1 MKLNKKLLT
10 AALAGALIVTAVP
23 ANTFAEKNS
32 AEDSYTEE
40 LNLSKEQA
48 AARMDELAK
57 QIAELSA
64 RRAEIVTREWKPGET
79 SEGLIEKLQKEEAAA
94 KANYEIAKANF
105 EARAKE
111 WEAAKDAQEKA
122 RLAKRKA
129 IDAYNSKVGEYE
141 RLVKEAEA
149 ARDAAKKEAKEKYDD
164 TIASINRKYEV
175 AQTNLDRVEKELAAA
190 QKALETALD
199 EDENVPEGTN
209 AQIDQAKKAVRDLE
223 AKVAQLKNERA
234 KANDEKITV
243 QNSADE
249 TLANANKQA
258 DTLFQ
263 AKLQELNKKY
273 KLNDNYGDAAAEL
286 TLIERAKLKAI
297 KDYDEAKAYS
307 DVAFKKYL
315 AADKAYE
322 AASKAYAKANQ
333 RAYKVTEELKSI
345 EKQLKEKYVRLNIIL
360 KDQNKGIN
368 SLAGKLDADMI
379 KEIENFAELSKSE
392 QAEAIAKLQAE
403 LNKLKEE
410 YDKTKDEIK
419 EVKSVYTY
427 KFAVKDT
434 AGKGV
439 QGLSLTFTNIED
451 STKVYVGT
459 SDENGDIVVKGIAEG
474 TYKIAVT
481 HVPTGYKVV
490 QKGKMVSEVKGL
502 FRPEAEVKAEN
513 NVEEKEA
520 AKESEVTIPEY
531 ITIKGAEKDNK
542 EEKDKKEEKDEKVID
557 GGTIIV
563 DKKDKEEKDNNE
575 KKPEDNKKEDSKKE
589 DNKKE
594 DSKKEDSKADKP
606 AKKEKK
612 KLPKAGAAA
621 EAATIAAAAMATM
634 GGAYLSL
641 KKRK

>member
-10 AALAGALIVTAVP
+10 AALAGALVVTAVP
-23 ANTFAEKNS
+23 AGTFAEKNA
-32 AEDSYTEE
+32 AENSYTEE
-40 LNLSKEQA
+40 LNLTKQQA
-48 AARMDELAK
+48 AARMDQLAK
-57 QIAELSA
+57 KIAELSA
-64 RRAEIVTREWKPGET
+64 RRAQIVTQEWKAGET

-94 KANYEIAKANF
+94 KKAYEAAKANF
-105 EARAKE
+105 EAAAKA
-111 WEAAKDAQEKA
+111 WEQAKDAQEKA

-129 IDAYNSKVGEYE
+129 LDAYDAKVGEYN

-149 ARDAAKKEAKEKYDD
+149 ARDAAKKEAKEKFED
-164 TIASINRKYEV
+164 TIASANRKYEV
-175 AQTNLDRVEKELAAA
+175 AQTNLDRAENELAAA
-190 QKALETALD
+190 KKALETIADD

-209 AQIDQAKKAVRDLE
+209 AQYDQAKKAVRELQ
-223 AKVAQLKNERA
+223 AKVAQLEVERA

-243 QNSADE
+243 KDTAKENLE
-249 TLANANKQA
+249 KANKQA

-297 KDYDEAKAYS
+297 KDYDNAKANAEAAFGNY
-307 DVAFKKYL
+307 VA
-315 AADKAYE
+315 ANKAYE
-322 AASKAYAKANQ
+322 AASKAYARANQ
-333 RAYKVTEELKSI
+333 RAYKLTEELKSI
-345 EKQLKEKYVRLNIIL
+345 EKQLKENYVRINTIL
-360 KDQNKGIN
+360 KDQNQGIN
-368 SLAGKLDADMI
+368 SLAGKLDSDMI

-392 QAEAIAKLQAE
+392 QAEAIAKLQKE

-490 QKGKMVSEVKGL
+490 QKGKMVSEVKSL

-513 NVEEKEA
+513 NVEETKKDEAKKEA
-520 AKESEVTIPEY
+520 EVEIPEY
-531 ITIKGAEKDNK
+531 VTIKGGK
-542 EEKDKKEEKDEKVID
+542 EDKKEEKDEKVVD
-557 GGTIIV
+557 GGTIV
-563 DKKDKEEKDNNE
+563 VEKEKDNE
-575 KKPEDNKKEDSKKE
+575 KKPEDNKKPEKE
-589 DNKKE
+589 EKENNK
-594 DSKKEDSKADKP
+594 KP
-606 AKKEKK
+606 AKPAKEKK
-612 KLPKAGAAA
+612 ALPKAGAAA

>member
-10 AALAGALIVTAVP
+10 AALAGALVVTAVP
-23 ANTFAEKNS
+23 AGTFAEKNS

-40 LNLSKEQA
+40 LNLSKEKA

-57 QIAELSA
+57 EIAELSA

-94 KANYEIAKANF
+94 KADYEVAKANF

-129 IDAYNSKVGEYE
+129 IDAYNAKVGEYE

-175 AQTNLDRVEKELAAA
+175 AQTNLDRAEKELAAA
-190 QKALETALD
+190 KKALETVSDD
-199 EDENVPEGTN
+199 EDTNIPEGTN
-209 AQIDQAKKAVRDLE
+209 AQIDQAKKAVREAE
-223 AKVAQLKNERA
+223 AKVAQLKIERA
-234 KANDEKITV
+234 KAHDEKITV

-249 TLANANKQA
+249 TLASANNQA

-273 KLNDNYGDAAAEL
+273 RLNDNYGDAAAEL

-297 KDYDEAKAYS
+297 KEYDDAKAYS

-345 EKQLKEKYVRLNIIL
+345 EKQLKEKYVRINIIL
-360 KDQNKGIN
+360 KDQNQGIN

-392 QAEAIAKLQAE
+392 QAAAIAKLQEE

-434 AGKGV
+434 TGKGV
-439 QGLSLTFTNIED
+439 QGLTLQFTNIED
-451 STKVYVGT
+451 STKVYNGT

-474 TYKIAVT
+474 TYKITVT

-513 NVEEKEA
+513 NVEEAKKEA
-520 AKESEVTIPEY
+520 EVEIPEY
-531 ITIKGAEKDNK
+531 VTIKGGKEDKKDEK
-542 EEKDKKEEKDEKVID
+542 EEEKVID
-557 GGTIIV
+557 GGTIV
-563 DKKDKEEKDNNE
+563 VEKDKKDEKDNKDNKDNKDG
-575 KKPEDNKKEDSKKE
+575 KKEDKKDNKK
-589 DNKKE
+589 
-594 DSKKEDSKADKP
+594 ADKSD
-606 AKKEKK
+606 KKEKK

>member
-10 AALAGALIVTAVP
+10 AALAGALVVTAVP
-23 ANTFAEKNS
+23 AGTFAEKNS
-32 AEDSYTEE
+32 AENTYTEE
-40 LNLSKEQA
+40 LNYTKQQA
-48 AARMDELAK
+48 AARMDQLAK

-64 RRAEIVTREWKPGET
+64 RRAAIVTQEWEAGQT

-94 KANYEIAKANF
+94 KKAYEAAKANYEAAAKA
-105 EARAKE
+105 
-111 WEAAKDAQEKA
+111 WENAKDAQEKA

-129 IDAYNSKVGEYE
+129 IDAYDAKVGEYE

-149 ARDAAKKEAKEKYDD
+149 ARDAAKKEAKRKFDD
-164 TIASINRKYEV
+164 TIANSNRKFEV
-175 AQTNLDRVEKELAAA
+175 AQTNVDRAQIELNAAK
-190 QKALETALD
+190 KALATVEDD
-199 EDENVPEGTN
+199 EENVPEGTN
-209 AQIDQAKKAVRDLE
+209 AQIAQAKKAVRD
-223 AKVAQLKNERA
+223 AQARLAQAENEKA
-234 KANDEKITV
+234 KAHDEKV
-243 QNSADE
+243 EAHAAAGK
-249 TLANANKQA
+249 TLENAIKQA

-273 KLNDNYGDAAAEL
+273 RLNDNYGDAAAEL

-297 KDYDEAKAYS
+297 KDFDNARANAE
-307 DVAFKKYL
+307 VAFRNYL
-315 AADKAYE
+315 AAEKSYD

-345 EKQLKEKYVRLNIIL
+345 EKQLKEKYVRINIIL
-360 KDQNKGIN
+360 KDQNQGIN

-392 QAEAIAKLQAE
+392 QAAAIAKLQAE

-459 SDENGDIVVKGIAEG
+459 SDENGDIIVKGIAEG

-490 QKGKMVSEVKGL
+490 QKGKMVSEVKSL
-502 FRPEAEVKAEN
+502 FRPAAEVKAEN
-513 NVEEKEA
+513 NVEKKEE
-520 AKESEVTIPEY
+520 AKESEVVVPEY
-531 ITIKGAEKDNK
+531 VTIKGAEA
-542 EEKDKKEEKDEKVID
+542 DKKDEKENKKDEKVID
-557 GGTIIV
+557 GGTIV
-563 DKKDKEEKDNNE
+563 VEKENKKDNE
-575 KKPEDNKKEDSKKE
+575 KKPEKE
-589 DNKKE
+589 DNKKPE
-594 DSKKEDSKADKP
+594 KEEKENNKKPAKP

-612 KLPKAGAAA
+612 ALPKAGAAA

>member
-10 AALAGALIVTAVP
+10 AALAGALVVTAVP
-23 ANTFAEKNS
+23 AGTFAEKNG
-32 AEDSYTEE
+32 AENSYTEE
-40 LNLSKEQA
+40 LNLTKEQA
-48 AARMDELAK
+48 AARMDVLAK
-57 QIAELSA
+57 KIAELSA
-64 RRAEIVTREWKPGET
+64 RRAAIVTQEWEAGQT

-94 KANYEIAKANF
+94 KKAYEAAKANF
-105 EARAKE
+105 EAAAKA
-111 WEAAKDAQEKA
+111 WEDAKDAQEQD

-129 IDAYNSKVGEYE
+129 LDAYEAKVGEYNK
-141 RLVKEAEA
+141 LVKEAEA
-149 ARDAAKKEAKEKYDD
+149 ARDAAKKEAQRKYDD

-175 AQTNLDRVEKELAAA
+175 AQTNVDRAEKELNAAK
-190 QKALETALD
+190 KALETVADD
-199 EDENVPEGTN
+199 EDVNVPEGTN
-209 AQIDQAKKAVRDLE
+209 AQIAQAKKAVRD
-223 AKVAQLKNERA
+223 AQARLAQAENERV
-234 KANDEKITV
+234 KAHDEKIEV
-243 QNSADE
+243 QNTAEE
-249 TLANANKQA
+249 TLENAKKQA

-263 AKLQELNKKY
+263 AKIQELNKKY
-273 KLNDNYGDAAAEL
+273 ILNDNYGDAAAEL

-297 KDYDEAKAYS
+297 KDYDNAKANA
-307 DVAFKKYL
+307 DAAFENYL
-315 AADKAYE
+315 AADKAYD

-345 EKQLKEKYVRLNIIL
+345 EKQLKENYVRINIIL
-360 KDQNKGIN
+360 KDQNQGIN

-392 QAEAIAKLQAE
+392 QAAAIAKLQAE

-434 AGKGV
+434 TGKGV
-439 QGLSLTFTNIED
+439 QGLTLQFTNIED
-451 STKVYVGT
+451 STKVYNGT

-490 QKGKMVSEVKGL
+490 QKGKMVSEVKSL

-513 NVEEKEA
+513 NAEEATAEKKDATVE
-520 AKESEVTIPEY
+520 IPEY
-531 ITIKGAEKDNK
+531 VTIKGGK
-542 EEKDKKEEKDEKVID
+542 EDKKDEKEDEKVID
-557 GGTIIV
+557 GGTIV
-563 DKKDKEEKDNNE
+563 VEKEKDNKDNKDN
-575 KKPEDNKKEDSKKE
+575 KKPEKE
-589 DNKKE
+589 DNKKPE
-594 DSKKEDSKADKP
+594 KEEKENNKKPAKP

-612 KLPKAGAAA
+612 ALPKAGAAA

>member
-10 AALAGALIVTAVP
+10 AALAGALVVTAVP
-23 ANTFAEKNS
+23 AGTFAEKNTK
-32 AEDSYTEE
+32 ENSYTEE
-40 LNLSKEQA
+40 LNLTKEQA
-48 AARMDELAK
+48 AARMDVLAK
-57 QIAELSA
+57 KIAELSA
-64 RRAEIVTREWKPGET
+64 RRAAIVAQEWEAGQT

-94 KANYEIAKANF
+94 KADYEVAKAKF

-129 IDAYNSKVGEYE
+129 IDAYNAKVGEYK

-149 ARDAAKKEAKEKYDD
+149 ARDAAKKEAKEKFDD
-164 TIASINRKYEV
+164 TIASANRKLEV

-190 QKALETALD
+190 KQALATLIDD
-199 EDENVPEGTN
+199 EDENIPEATN
-209 AQIDQAKKAVRDLE
+209 AQYDQAKKAVRDLE

-243 QNSADE
+243 KNTAKE
-249 TLANANKQA
+249 TLEKANNQA

-297 KDYDEAKAYS
+297 KDYDNAKAYS

-315 AADKAYE
+315 AADKVYE

-333 RAYKVTEELKSI
+333 RAYLVTEELKSI

-360 KDQNKGIN
+360 KDQNQGIN

-379 KEIENFAELSKSE
+379 KEIENFAQLSKSE
-392 QAEAIAKLQAE
+392 QAAAIAKLQAE

-490 QKGKMVSEVKGL
+490 QKGKLVSEVKSL

-513 NVEEKEA
+513 NAEEATAEKKDATVE
-520 AKESEVTIPEY
+520 IPEY
-531 ITIKGAEKDNK
+531 VTIKGGKEDKKDNK
-542 EEKDKKEEKDEKVID
+542 KDEKVID
-557 GGTIIV
+557 GGTIV
-563 DKKDKEEKDNNE
+563 VEKEKDNKDN
-575 KKPEDNKKEDSKKE
+575 KKPEKE
-589 DNKKE
+589 DNKKPE
-594 DSKKEDSKADKP
+594 KEDNKKPEKEEKENNKKP
-606 AKKEKK
+606 AKPAKTKK

>member
-10 AALAGALIVTAVP
+10 AALAGALVVTAVP
-23 ANTFAEKNS
+23 AGTFAEKNS
-32 AEDSYTEE
+32 KENSYTEE
-40 LNLSKEQA
+40 LNLTKQQA
-48 AARMDELAK
+48 AARMDQLAK
-57 QIAELSA
+57 KIAELSA
-64 RRAEIVTREWKPGET
+64 RRAAIVTQEWKAGET

-94 KANYEIAKANF
+94 KKAYEAAKANF
-105 EARAKE
+105 EAAAKA

-129 IDAYNSKVGEYE
+129 LDAYDAKVGEYN

-149 ARDAAKKEAKEKYDD
+149 ARDAAKKEAKEKFED
-164 TIASINRKYEV
+164 TIASANRKYEV
-175 AQTNLDRVEKELAAA
+175 AQTNLDRAENELAAA
-190 QKALETALD
+190 KKALETIADD
-199 EDENVPEGTN
+199 EDENIPEGTN
-209 AQIDQAKKAVRDLE
+209 AQYDQAKKAVRDLQ
-223 AKVAQLKNERA
+223 AKVAELEVERA

-243 QNSADE
+243 KNTAKE
-249 TLANANKQA
+249 NLEKANKQA

-297 KDYDEAKAYS
+297 KDYDNAKANAEAAFNNY
-307 DVAFKKYL
+307 VA
-315 AADKAYE
+315 ANKAYE

-345 EKQLKEKYVRLNIIL
+345 EKQLKENYVRINIIL
-360 KDQNKGIN
+360 KDQNQGIN

-392 QAEAIAKLQAE
+392 QAAAIAKLQKE

-490 QKGKMVSEVKGL
+490 QKGKMVSEVKSL

-513 NVEEKEA
+513 NAEEAKKDEAKKDATVE
-520 AKESEVTIPEY
+520 IPEY
-531 ITIKGAEKDNK
+531 VTIKGGK
-542 EEKDKKEEKDEKVID
+542 EDKKDEKEDEKVID
-557 GGTIIV
+557 GGTIV
-563 DKKDKEEKDNNE
+563 VEKEKDNKDN
-575 KKPEDNKKEDSKKE
+575 KKPEKE
-589 DNKKE
+589 DNKKPE
-594 DSKKEDSKADKP
+594 KQEKENNKKP
-606 AKKEKK
+606 AKPAKTKK

>member
-10 AALAGALIVTAVP
+10 AALAGALVVTAVP
-23 ANTFAEKNS
+23 AGTFAEKNS
-32 AEDSYTEE
+32 KENSYTEE
-40 LNLSKEQA
+40 LNLTKQQA
-48 AARMDELAK
+48 AARMDQLAK
-57 QIAELSA
+57 KIAELSA
-64 RRAEIVTREWKPGET
+64 RRAAIVTQEWKAGET

-94 KANYEIAKANF
+94 KKAYEAAKANF
-105 EARAKE
+105 EAAAKA
-111 WEAAKDAQEKA
+111 WEQAKDAQEKA

-129 IDAYNSKVGEYE
+129 LDAYDAKVGEYNK
-141 RLVKEAEA
+141 LVKEAEA
-149 ARDAAKKEAKEKYDD
+149 ARDAAKKEAKEKFED
-164 TIASINRKYEV
+164 TIASSNRKYEV
-175 AQTNLDRVEKELAAA
+175 AQTNLDRAENELAAA
-190 QKALETALD
+190 KKALETIADD
-199 EDENVPEGTN
+199 EDENVPEGTK
-209 AQIDQAKKAVRDLE
+209 AQYDQAKKAVRDLE
-223 AKVAQLKNERA
+223 AKVAQLKIERT
-234 KANDEKITV
+234 KAHDEKITV
-243 QNSADE
+243 KDTAKENLE
-249 TLANANKQA
+249 KANDQA

-263 AKLQELNKKY
+263 AKIQELNKKY

-297 KDYDEAKAYS
+297 KDYDNAKANAEAAFGNY
-307 DVAFKKYL
+307 VA
-315 AADKAYE
+315 ANKAYE

-345 EKQLKEKYVRLNIIL
+345 EKQLKENYVRINIIL
-360 KDQNKGIN
+360 KDQNQGIN
-368 SLAGKLDADMI
+368 SLAGKLDSDMI

-392 QAEAIAKLQAE
+392 QAAAIAKLQKE

-474 TYKIAVT
+474 AYKIAVT

-513 NVEEKEA
+513 NAEKATAEKKKATVEIPEIVIIKGGKEDKKDEKE
-520 AKESEVTIPEY
+520 
-531 ITIKGAEKDNK
+531 
-542 EEKDKKEEKDEKVID
+542 DKKDEKVID
-557 GGTIIV
+557 GGTIV
-563 DKKDKEEKDNNE
+563 VEKEKDNKDNKDEKDNKDNKKPEKEEKENN
-575 KKPEDNKKEDSKKE
+575 KKP
-589 DNKKE
+589 
-594 DSKKEDSKADKP
+594 AKP

-612 KLPKAGAAA
+612 ALPKAGAAA

>member
-10 AALAGALIVTAVP
+10 AALAGALVVTAVP
-23 ANTFAEKNS
+23 AGTFAEKNS
-32 AEDSYTEE
+32 KENSYTEE
-40 LNLSKEQA
+40 LNLTKQQA
-48 AARMDELAK
+48 AARMDQLAK
-57 QIAELSA
+57 KIAELSA
-64 RRAEIVTREWKPGET
+64 RRAAIVTQEWKAGET
-79 SEGLIEKLQKEEAAA
+79 SEGLIEKLQREEAAA
-94 KANYEIAKANF
+94 KKAYEAAKANF
-105 EARAKE
+105 EAAAKA
-111 WEAAKDAQEKA
+111 WEDAKDAQEKA

-129 IDAYNSKVGEYE
+129 LDAYDAKLGEYDK
-141 RLVKEAEA
+141 LVKEAEA
-149 ARDAAKKEAKEKYDD
+149 ARDAAKKEAGRKFED
-164 TIASINRKYEV
+164 TIANSNRKLEV
-175 AQTNLDRVEKELAAA
+175 AQTNLDRAERELTGAKEAL
-190 QKALETALD
+190 KAIAD
-199 EDENVPEGTN
+199 SDENVPEGTK
-209 AQIDQAKKAVRDLE
+209 AQYDQAKKAVLDAE
-223 AKVAQLKNERA
+223 AKVAQLKIELK

-243 QNSADE
+243 HY
-249 TLANANKQA
+249 TANENLEKAKKQA

-297 KDYDEAKAYS
+297 KDYENARANAEAAFGNY
-307 DVAFKKYL
+307 VA
-315 AADKAYE
+315 ANKAYE

-345 EKQLKEKYVRLNIIL
+345 EKQLKENYVRINIIL
-360 KDQNKGIN
+360 KDQNQGIN

-379 KEIENFAELSKSE
+379 QEIENFAQLSKSE
-392 QAEAIAKLQAE
+392 QAAAIAKLQKE

-481 HVPTGYKVV
+481 HIPTGYKVV
-490 QKGKMVSEVKGL
+490 QKGKMVSEVKSL

-513 NVEEKEA
+513 NVEKTKKDEAKKEA
-520 AKESEVTIPEY
+520 EVEIPEY
-531 ITIKGAEKDNK
+531 VTIKGGK
-542 EEKDKKEEKDEKVID
+542 EDKKEEKDEKVVD
-557 GGTIIV
+557 GGTIV
-563 DKKDKEEKDNNE
+563 VEKEKDNE
-575 KKPEDNKKEDSKKE
+575 KKPEDNKKPEKE
-589 DNKKE
+589 EKENNK
-594 DSKKEDSKADKP
+594 KP
-606 AKKEKK
+606 AKPAKEKK
-612 KLPKAGAAA
+612 ALPKAGAAA

>member
-10 AALAGALIVTAVP
+10 AALAGALVVTAVP
-23 ANTFAEKNS
+23 AGTFAEKNS
-32 AEDSYTEE
+32 AENTYTEE
-40 LNLSKEQA
+40 LNYTKQQA
-48 AARMDELAK
+48 AARMDQLAK

-64 RRAEIVTREWKPGET
+64 RRAAIVTQEWEAGQT

-94 KANYEIAKANF
+94 KKAYEAAKANYEAAAKA
-105 EARAKE
+105 
-111 WEAAKDAQEKA
+111 WENAKDAQEKA

-129 IDAYNSKVGEYE
+129 IDAYDAKVGEYE

-149 ARDAAKKEAKEKYDD
+149 ARDAAKKEAKRKFDD
-164 TIASINRKYEV
+164 TIANSNRKFEV
-175 AQTNLDRVEKELAAA
+175 AQTNVDRAQIELNAAK
-190 QKALETALD
+190 KALATVEDD
-199 EDENVPEGTN
+199 EENVPEGTN
-209 AQIDQAKKAVRDLE
+209 AQIAQAKKAVRD
-223 AKVAQLKNERA
+223 AQARLAQAENEKA
-234 KANDEKITV
+234 KAHDEKV
-243 QNSADE
+243 EAHAAAGK
-249 TLANANKQA
+249 TLENAIKQA

-273 KLNDNYGDAAAEL
+273 RLNDNYGDAAAEL

-297 KDYDEAKAYS
+297 KDFDNARANAE
-307 DVAFKKYL
+307 VAFRNYL
-315 AADKAYE
+315 AAEKSYD

-345 EKQLKEKYVRLNIIL
+345 EKQLKEKYVRINIIL
-360 KDQNKGIN
+360 KDQNQGIN

-392 QAEAIAKLQAE
+392 QAAAIAKLQKE

-481 HVPTGYKVV
+481 HIPTGYKVV
-490 QKGKMVSEVKGL
+490 QKGKMVSEVKSL

-513 NVEEKEA
+513 NAEEATAEKKDATVE
-520 AKESEVTIPEY
+520 IPEY
-531 ITIKGAEKDNK
+531 VTIKGAEA
-542 EEKDKKEEKDEKVID
+542 DKKDEKENKKDEKVID
-557 GGTIIV
+557 GGTIV
-563 DKKDKEEKDNNE
+563 VEKENKKDNE
-575 KKPEDNKKEDSKKE
+575 KKPEKENNKKPEKE
-589 DNKKE
+589 DNKKPA
-594 DSKKEDSKADKP
+594 KQDKP
-606 AKKEKK
+606 AKKAKK
-612 KLPKAGAAA
+612 QLPKAGAAA

>member
-1 MKLNKKLLT
+1 MKVKNFRRNKPMKLNKKLLT
-10 AALAGALIVTAVP
+10 AALAGALIVQAVP
-23 ANTFAEKNS
+23 ATTFAEKNS
-32 AEDSYTEE
+32 AENSYTEE
-40 LNLSKEQA
+40 LNLTKQQA

-57 QIAELSA
+57 EVAKLSK
-64 RRAEIVTREWKPGET
+64 RRAEIVTKEWKPGET
-79 SEGLIEKLQKEEAAA
+79 SEGLIEKLQREEAAA
-94 KANYEIAKANF
+94 KKAYEAAKANF
-105 EARAKE
+105 EAAAKA
-111 WEAAKDAQEKA
+111 WEDAKDAQEKA

-129 IDAYNSKVGEYE
+129 LDAYDAKLGEYDK
-141 RLVKEAEA
+141 LVKEAEA
-149 ARDAAKKEAKEKYDD
+149 ARDAAKKEAKEKYED
-164 TIASINRKYEV
+164 TIANANRKYEA
-175 AQTNLDRVEKELAAA
+175 AQTNLDRAENELTAAK
-190 QKALETALD
+190 KALETIAD
-199 EDENVPEGTN
+199 SDENVPEGTK
-209 AQIDQAKKAVRDLE
+209 AQYDQAKKAVTDAE
-223 AKVAQLKNERA
+223 AKVAQLKIERT

-243 QNSADE
+243 KDTAKENLE
-249 TLANANKQA
+249 KANKQA

-297 KDYDEAKAYS
+297 KDYDDAKANADAAFNNY
-307 DVAFKKYL
+307 VA
-315 AADKAYE
+315 ANKAYE

-345 EKQLKEKYVRLNIIL
+345 EKQLKEKYVRLNLVL

-379 KEIENFAELSKSE
+379 QEIENFAQLSKSE
-392 QAEAIAKLQAE
+392 QAAAIAKLQKE

-481 HVPTGYKVV
+481 HIPTGYKVV

-513 NVEEKEA
+513 NVEEAKKDEAKKEA
-520 AKESEVTIPEY
+520 EVEIPEY
-531 ITIKGAEKDNK
+531 VTIKGAEEGKK
-542 EEKDKKEEKDEKVID
+542 EEKENKDEKVID
-557 GGTIIV
+557 GGTIV
-563 DKKDKEEKDNNE
+563 VEKEKDNKDNKDNKKPEKEEKENN
-575 KKPEDNKKEDSKKE
+575 KKPAKPSKKE
-589 DNKKE
+589 
-594 DSKKEDSKADKP
+594 KA
-606 AKKEKK
+606 E
-612 KLPKAGAAA
+612 LPKAGAAA

>member
-23 ANTFAEKNS
+23 ASTFAEKNS
-32 AEDSYTEE
+32 AENTYPEETNYT
-40 LNLSKEQA
+40 KEQA

-64 RRAEIVTREWKPGET
+64 RRAAIVTQEWEAGQT

-94 KANYEIAKANF
+94 KKAYEIAKANY

-111 WEAAKDAQEKA
+111 WEDAKDAQEQA

-129 IDAYNSKVGEYE
+129 IDAYNAKVGEYE

-149 ARDAAKKEAKEKYDD
+149 ARDAAKKEAKRKFDD
-164 TIASINRKYEV
+164 TIANSNRKFEV
-175 AQTNLDRVEKELAAA
+175 AQTNVDRAQIELNAAK
-190 QKALETALD
+190 KALATVEDD
-199 EDENVPEGTN
+199 EENVPEGTN
-209 AQIDQAKKAVRDLE
+209 AQIAQAKKAVIDAE
-223 AKVAQLKNERA
+223 ARLAQAENEKA
-234 KANDEKITV
+234 KAHEEKV
-243 QNSADE
+243 EAHAAAGK
-249 TLANANKQA
+249 TLESANKQA

-263 AKLQELNKKY
+263 AKIQELNKKY

-297 KDYDEAKAYS
+297 KDYDNAKANA
-307 DVAFKKYL
+307 DAAFENYL
-315 AADKAYE
+315 AAEKAYD

-345 EKQLKEKYVRLNIIL
+345 EKQLKEKYVRINIIL
-360 KDQNKGIN
+360 KDQNQGIN
-368 SLAGKLDADMI
+368 SLAGKLDANMI

-392 QAEAIAKLQAE
+392 QAAAIAKLQAE

-434 AGKGV
+434 TGKGV
-439 QGLSLTFTNIED
+439 QGLTLTFTNIED
-451 STKVYVGT
+451 STKVYNGT

-474 TYKIAVT
+474 TYKITVT

-490 QKGKMVSEVKGL
+490 QKGKMVSEVKSL

-513 NVEEKEA
+513 NAEEAKKDEAKKDATVE
-520 AKESEVTIPEY
+520 IPEY
-531 ITIKGAEKDNK
+531 VTIKGGK
-542 EEKDKKEEKDEKVID
+542 EDKKDDKKDEKVID
-557 GGTIIV
+557 GGTIV
-563 DKKDKEEKDNNE
+563 VEKDKKDNKDNKDNKKPEKEEKENN
-575 KKPEDNKKEDSKKE
+575 K
-589 DNKKE
+589 
-594 DSKKEDSKADKP
+594 KP
-606 AKKEKK
+606 AKPAKRNKRQ
-612 KLPKAGAAA
+612 LPQAGAAA